1 MSIDK
6 FNAEKYSDPTAYEAL
21 TNIVKK
27 EKQEAKKYRP
37 LVYVCSPFSGDI
49 KGNTINARRYSK
61 FAVDCGCIPVT
72 PHLFFPQFMSDSD
85 PAEREL
91 AIIMDLI
98 LLTKCTELWVFGDT
112 VSSGMEKEIS
122 KAKRK
127 NMPIKYFTTN
137 CEEVKRK

>member
-6 FNAEKYSDPTAYEAL
+6 FNSEKYYDPTAYEAL

-27 EKQEAKKYRP
+27 EKMEAKKYRP

-49 KGNTINARRYSK
+49 KGNTEKARLYSK

-72 PHLFFPQFMSDSD
+72 PHLFFPQFMNDED
-85 PAEREL
+85 PAERTL

-98 LLTKCTELWVFGDT
+98 LL
-112 VSSGMEKEIS
+112 
-122 KAKRK
+122 
-127 NMPIKYFTTN
+127 
-137 CEEVKRK
+137 